1 MAYSGIGG
9 QAVIEGI
16 MMRNQDRYAI
26 AVRKPDG
33 QIEVTV
39 ENIGKGQRFARIPIL
54 RGTENFLSSLLLGIR
69 SLMKSAEYFED
80 EDKEQ
85 GGDRENA
92 GSRSDGTCLR
102 TNAPAGEKRKETAAL
117 FGTLALSLL
126 IALALFLALPYG
138 LSRFFARVISS
149 STLLA
154 LLEGV
159 IRVAIFL
166 VYLLFIGRTEDI
178 HRTYMYHGAE
188 HKCINC
194 IENGWELN
202 LVNVRRASC
211 RHKRCGTSF
220 IFLVLMIS
228 VFVFMLIRAD
238 QPLLQ
243 LLLRILLVPLIA
255 GISYEF
261 IRLTGRSD
269 ARWLRILSA
278 PGLWIQGLTTQEPED
293 EMMEVSIASVEAV
306 FDWKTWQRENLGTV
320 REHSDSIHT
329 KMEGVEAKERAND
342 LSGGPDLG
350 QRTIADSPG
359 S

>member
-16 MMRNQDRYAI
+16 MMRNQNRYAL

-33 QIEVTV
+33 QIEISV
-39 ENIGKGQRFARIPIL
+39 EKIKGGQRFARIPVL
-54 RGTENFLSSLLLGIR
+54 RGMENFLSSLVLGIK

-80 EDKEQ
+80 EDQ
-85 GGDRENA
+85 
-92 GSRSDGTCLR
+92 DGTDAVSGSAEACLGTKEKR
-102 TNAPAGEKRKETAAL
+102 GEKRKEAATL
-117 FGTLALSLL
+117 FGTLAFSLV

-138 LSRFFARVISS
+138 LSRLFARVISS
-149 STLLA
+149 PALLA
-154 LLEGV
+154 LLEGA

-166 VYLLFIGRTEDI
+166 VYLFLIGRTEDI

-202 LVNVRRASC
+202 LSNVRRASR

-220 IFLVLMIS
+220 IFIVLIIS
-228 VFVFMLIRAD
+228 IFVFMLIRVD
-238 QPLLQ
+238 QVFLQ

-261 IRLTGRSD
+261 IRLAGRSD
-269 ARWLRILSA
+269 AFWLKILSE
-278 PGLWIQGLTTQEPED
+278 PGLWIQGLTTEEPED
-293 EMMEVSIASVEAV
+293 DMIEVGIASVEAV
-306 FDWKTWQRENLGTV
+306 FDWKSWQQEALGIV
-320 REHSDSIHT
+320 REH
-329 KMEGVEAKERAND
+329 
-342 LSGGPDLG
+342 PDV
-350 QRTIADSPG
+350 
-359 S
+359 